1 MINLTFKGKLLI
13 EPLYYLKY
21 GKDGLKKILVHV
33 IFEEQ
38 HKSTRQ
44 TPEIYFPIFPVY
56 IVDPKLQDFINEN
69 MGMNGCEVE
78 IFGELKVK
86 PSFVKSPPDRAET
99 FLELNSS
106 EHYIKFIESERL
118 KKLA

>member
-1 MINLTFKGKLLI
+1 MINLTLKGKLLI
-13 EPLYYLKY
+13 EPLYYTKY

-38 HKSTRQ
+38 NTSERH
-44 TPEIYFPIFPVY
+44 TPQIYFPIFPVY
-56 IVDPKLQDFINEN
+56 IVDPKIQTFIHEN
-69 MGMNGCEVE
+69 MGMDGCEVE

-106 EHYIKFIESERL
+106 EHYIKLIEIERL